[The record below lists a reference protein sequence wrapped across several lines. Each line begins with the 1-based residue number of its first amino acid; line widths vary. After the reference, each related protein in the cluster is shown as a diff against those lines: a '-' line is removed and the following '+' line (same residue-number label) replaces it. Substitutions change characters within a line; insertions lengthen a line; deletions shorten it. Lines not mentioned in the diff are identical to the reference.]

1 MLKLRDKLRGG
12 IEPKKFT
19 HILSM
24 LLWETIIGIDQTKF
38 KLFAPKSIKFCWVW
52 KIYLIQRIK
61 QQIV

>member
-38 KLFAPKSIKFCWVW
+38 KLFAPKKTLNFAEFEKFIK
-52 KIYLIQRIK
+52 
-61 QQIV
+61 